1 LSEFNQFDFTNE
13 TLFKQSYGAIKT
25 DLEECQN
32 KPENTALFGKIA
44 ES

>member
-1 LSEFNQFDFTNE
+1 LSEFNQFDITNE